1 MCKNIPRKGG
11 AALTIALL
19 IVPYLCLAAILQFLA
34 RAYRS
39 RFLKARI
46 GNLEVEFDS
55 VVRLGAVKLFYSK
68 HLPLFGLGFQLKNI
82 VLCFNRLQQLLK
94 SICNLLFLNRINQ
107 RLFRGF

>member
-19 IVPYLCLAAILQFLA
+19 INPYLCLAAILQFLA

-39 RFLKARI
+39 HFLKARI

-55 VVRLGAVKLFYSK
+55 FVRLGAFKLFYSK
-68 HLPLFGLGFQLKNI
+68 HLPLFGLVFQYKII
-82 VLCFNRLQQLLK
+82 VLCLNRLQQLLK
-94 SICNLLFLNRINQ
+94 SI
-107 RLFRGF
+107 

>member
-1 MCKNIPRKGG
+1 MCKNIPRKGW

-34 RAYRS
+34 GAYRS

-46 GNLEVEFDS
+46 GNLEVEFYS
-55 VVRLGAVKLFYSK
+55 VVRLGAIKLFYSK
-68 HLPLFGLGFQLKNI
+68 HLPLFGLVFQIKII

-94 SICNLLFLNRINQ
+94 SICNLVFFRNINQ

>member
-1 MCKNIPRKGG
+1 MCKNIPRKGW
-11 AALTIALL
+11 AALTITLL
-19 IVPYLCLAAILQFLA
+19 IVSYLCAAAILQFLA
-34 RAYRS
+34 RAYRR

-68 HLPLFGLGFQLKNI
+68 HLPLFGLVFQLEFI

-94 SICNLLFLNRINQ
+94 SICNLLFLNSVN
-107 RLFRGF
+107 

>member
-19 IVPYLCLAAILQFLA
+19 IVPYLCLAAILQLLA

-46 GNLEVEFDS
+46 GNLEVEFYS

-68 HLPLFGLGFQLKNI
+68 QLPLFGLVFQFKVI

-94 SICNLLFLNRINQ
+94 SICNLLFLNRISQ
-107 RLFRGF
+107 RLFRVF